1 MNSKELNLNVRPE
14 TLKLHVLEENVQLL
28 NIGLRDKFFKSDNKL
43 KRNKNQNKQAGL
55 QEIIKFLHSK
65 GNHQKKNKKKTF

>member
-43 KRNKNQNKQAGL
+43 KTKTKINKRDYTK
-55 QEIIKFLHSK
+55 
-65 GNHQKKNKKKTF
+65 